1 MPEETHKP
9 LPGTGIAREIRAE
22 IQQSQSTDVFFW
34 FKENNKLQ
42 DMATVS
48 MTVRT
53 PAGGEM
59 PTAIES
65 ATTSQTTDK
74 LVIVNI
80 SAANAATRG
89 EAYYIEWLWLTSGAQ
104 YRRRQYFDIV
114 RHRLFPVVG
123 DQDLGQ
129 YIPNYKQYLPQ
140 DKDGGLLQADWQR
153 QSDMAFKRIQKR
165 LLANGMRPS
174 LVLDSEDLREVHEL
188 LFASIVAGVIFSR
201 SSDDN
206 WMRLSEV
213 WAKDYDRQWE
223 LLPLRYD
230 FSDSGTI
237 EGVEGR
243 QRARARTRLVRG
255 VQRPLQ

>member
-1 MPEETHKP
+1 MPEESHRP
-9 LPGTGIAREIRAE
+9 LPGTGIARAIRAE
-22 IQQSQSTDVFFW
+22 VQQNQATDVFFW

-53 PAGGEM
+53 PAGGQM
-59 PTAIES
+59 PTPIEA
-65 ATTSQTTDK
+65 ATTSQAANK
-74 LVIVNI
+74 LVSVNI
-80 SAANAATRG
+80 DATNAATRG
-89 EAYYIEWLWLTSGAQ
+89 EAYYIEWLWLTSGTQ

-140 DKDGGLLQADWQR
+140 NKDGGVLQADWQP
-153 QSDMAFKRIQKR
+153 QADMAFRRIQRR
-165 LLANGMRPS
+165 LIANGYRPS

-188 LFASIVAGVIFSR
+188 LFASIVAGIIFSR
-201 SSDDN
+201 TGDDS
-206 WMRLSEV
+206 WSRLGEA
-213 WAKDYDRQWE
+213 WEKQYDRQWE
-223 LLPLRYD
+223 QLPLRYD

-237 EGVEGR
+237 EGAEMR

-255 VQRPLQ
+255 VHRPLS